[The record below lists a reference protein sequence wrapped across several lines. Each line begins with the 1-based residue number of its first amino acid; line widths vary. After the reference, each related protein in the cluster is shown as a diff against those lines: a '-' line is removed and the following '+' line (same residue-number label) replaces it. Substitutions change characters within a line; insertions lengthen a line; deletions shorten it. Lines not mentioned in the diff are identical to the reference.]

1 MRDVYE
7 AQFSN
12 TSSSVDLSV
21 PLMSPRLSNGVLAAS
36 LTPFHDDLSV
46 SHSAFTQHVQWLLA
60 NGCDGVLLF
69 GTTGEGLSL
78 TVDERV
84 AGLEHLLSANVPA
97 SRLLVGTGA
106 LALPDAVRLTQA
118 ATEEN
123 VGGVLVLPP
132 FHFRQIRDEGVFR
145 FYDQLIQRVGDEDL
159 RLYFYHFP
167 ELSGVPI
174 PFSVIQRL
182 QDAYPEQI
190 AGIKDSSGEWDH
202 TEALCREFPD
212 LQVFTGTERLFLEV
226 LEAGGAGCI
235 SATTNLTS
243 PLAAR
248 VLSEWRADTA
258 PESTQERLSTLRTAF
273 APVPT
278 IPALKHLLAQRLGTR
293 HWTATRPP
301 LTTLTETERATVEE
315 IDDDLES
322 AVDLPGSS
330 PTA

>member
-1 MRDVYE
+1 
-7 AQFSN
+7 
-12 TSSSVDLSV
+12 
-21 PLMSPRLSNGVLAAS
+21 MSTRLPNGVLAAG
-36 LTPFHDDLSV
+36 LTPFDDDLNV
-46 SHSAFTQHVQWLLA
+46 AHSAFAQHAQWLLA

-78 TVDERV
+78 TVQERIT
-84 AGLEHLLSANVPA
+84 ALEHLLSANVPA
-97 SRLLVGTGA
+97 ERLLVGSGA

-118 ATEEN
+118 ATERD

-174 PFSVIQRL
+174 PFSIIQRL
-182 QDAYPEQI
+182 RDAYSDQI

-212 LQVFTGTERLFLEV
+212 LQVFTGTERLLLKV
-226 LEAGGAGCI
+226 LEADGAGCI
-235 SATTNLTS
+235 SATTNLTA
-243 PLAAR
+243 PLAAQ
-248 VLSEWRADTA
+248 VLFEWKHDTDPDA
-258 PESTQERLSTLRTAF
+258 TQERLTTIRTAF

-278 IPALKHLLAQRLGTR
+278 IPALKHILAQRLGDAA
-293 HWTATRPP
+293 WTATRPP
-301 LTTLTETERATVEE
+301 LAPLTDAERRTVEE
-315 IDDDLES
+315 VADQLQDT
-322 AVDLPGSS
+322 VDLPGSS
-330 PTA
+330 PV